1 MLQNA
6 RVLGPMI
13 PETVFGYLILLA
25 GLTVCPPALN
35 SRTLW
40 LGLTRGDCIYLIDT
54 SNFTA
59 A

>member
-25 GLTVCPPALN
+25 GLTVCLPALN
-35 SRTLW
+35 SPSMW
-40 LGLTRGDCIYLIDT
+40 LGLRREDCIYLIYA